1 MKQKLILGQ
10 KAIGAALVVAAG
22 ATVISSAIAFTSFA
36 TSSAAT
42 LAVVGE
48 AANSSQDM
56 RTLQIVERLTGDE
69 REHVL
74 TQYGFHSITELS
86 QKIEKRRIAAY
97 STQREHPFQGKVN
110 RDSTA
115 KRTRIPRHREQTER
129 SDAGPLPFY
138 SDCGFAV
145 NRLRV
150 LRSDSPASVMR

>member
-86 QKIEKRRIAAY
+86 QKIEKRRIAFQQ
-97 STQREHPFQGKVN
+97 QRENVVRAQSASQLSLAFFVAALVALSLLSSSAANLLFKN
-110 RDSTA
+110 A
-115 KRTRIPRHREQTER
+115 NTRRP
-129 SDAGPLPFY
+129 
-138 SDCGFAV
+138 V
-145 NRLRV
+145 
-150 LRSDSPASVMR
+150 PA